1 MVFIFYQNLDNHVCK
16 IWFFIFE
23 DESCKKSFTFIL
35 HQIYNYF
42 TVILQ
47 LGVYSGLLKV
57 DMMELSFRAAS
68 FLPDLKIYEISFL
81 IEI

>member
-35 HQIYNYF
+35 
-42 TVILQ
+42 Q
-47 LGVYSGLLKV
+47 LGVYSSLLKV

-68 FLPDLKIYEISFL
+68 FLPDLKIYEINFL